1 MKTLLTKK
9 KFVINLLVHA
19 AFASGLLIVSPFIG
33 AVLIRFS
40 DLSGDGPLKD
50 IFLSYR
56 LPRAL
61 SAFIL
66 GGSLSLS
73 GAILQ
78 STLKNPLVEPYTLG
92 ISSVSALGA
101 FLAATY
107 LSLIPFSG
115 IFSSLFFSAVTV
127 FFIYALSTRKNTF
140 SIHDL
145 VLSGITLS
153 IFAGSVITLMR
164 FVTSPFT
171 AGILDRWLTGSLAFS
186 TWKTAVAAAVFS
198 SPLVIYAF
206 INMNLYNNLY
216 FADDISC
223 SRGVDVKFLQRISFI
238 FVSVFVAG
246 SVAFFGP
253 IGFVGLI
260 VPHIEKKISGHDC
273 RTVFPGS
280 FFSGS
285 AFLLL
290 ADIAARKT
298 LQPAEL
304 PVGVV
309 TALFG
314 APFFLYILLFTGR
327 KEKH

>member
-1 MKTLLTKK
+1 MKTILTKK
-9 KFVINLLVHA
+9 KFLTNLLIHA
-19 AFASGLLIVSPFIG
+19 ALALGLLCISPFIG
-33 AVLIRFS
+33 AVPIKFS
-40 DLSGDGPLKD
+40 ALFGDGPLKD

-56 LPRAL
+56 LPRAI

-73 GAILQ
+73 GAVLQ

-101 FLAATY
+101 FLASTY
-107 LSLIPFSG
+107 LSFIPLSG
-115 IFSSLFFSAVTV
+115 IFSSLFFSATTL
-127 FFIYALSTRKNTF
+127 FFIYALSARKNTF

-186 TWKTAVAAAVFS
+186 SWKTALFSAVFS
-198 SPLVIYAF
+198 LPLVLFAF
-206 INMNLYNNLY
+206 IKMNAYNNLY
-216 FADDISC
+216 FADDISL
-223 SRGVDVKFLQRISFI
+223 SRGVDVKSLQKISFI
-238 FVSVFVAG
+238 VVSVFVAG

-260 VPHIEKKISGHDC
+260 VPHIEKKISGHDY
-273 RTVFPGS
+273 RTVLPGS

-285 AFLLL
+285 IFLLF

-309 TALFG
+309 TALLG
-314 APFFLYILLFTGR
+314 APFFLYILLFRGR